1 MNELSDARLI
11 KLPRFMDPGGDGL
24 LVVTEAG
31 EQVPFHQIQRMFTI
45 VARALVPNA
54 DTTPIGFVRNS
65 CCVSAAHL
73 TLVCDDGRDRKAF
86 SLDQPEMALFVP
98 PGLWLELDAKQND
111 STLIVLC
118 DRPYEVHDY
127 IHDYAEFL
135 SFRKVPRT

>member
-1 MNELSDARLI
+1 
-11 KLPRFMDPGGDGL
+11 
-24 LVVTEAG
+24 
-31 EQVPFHQIQRMFTI
+31 
-45 VARALVPNA
+45 
-54 DTTPIGFVRNS
+54 
-65 CCVSAAHL
+65 
-73 TLVCDDGRDRKAF
+73 
-86 SLDQPEMALFVP
+86 VP